1 LQKHFGV
8 SPEELSHVA
17 DLLRSGQ
24 IVALPTETVYGLAC
38 LALNKFAVA
47 KVFKAK
53 KRPAHDPLIIHV
65 SDLTEAKLVCRPDR
79 RAMLLI
85 ESFWPGPLTLVLPK
99 TRIVPAIVTSGLST
113 VAVRSP
119 AHPVF
124 REVLNLVSAPLA
136 APSANPFGKV
146 SPTRAEHIEQSFGDL
161 HPPVVDGGPTK
172 IGIESTVVDLCSS
185 RTRILRPG
193 PIDTEAI
200 SAILGEEPEIPELKA
215 SSDKSKTPLSPGLL
229 AKHYQPESPLQVFS
243 STEELM
249 AFLKMESA
257 LPAATV
263 VITHSPL
270 NEIRFPSK
278 GLKFMHLSESGDPRE
293 IAQYLYARLR
303 EADTHSPPLILCPLL
318 PETGIGS
325 AVNDRLRKAS
335 FKD

>member
-1 LQKHFGV
+1 MQKHYGV

-17 DLLRSGQ
+17 GLLRSGQ

-65 SDLTEAKLVCRPDR
+65 SDLTEAKLVCRPDS

-146 SPTRAEHIEQSFGDL
+146 SPTRAEHIEQSFGDG

-172 IGIESTVVDLCSS
+172 IGIESTVVDLSSS

-200 SAILGEEPEIPELKA
+200 SERPP
-215 SSDKSKTPLSPGLL
+215 
-229 AKHYQPESPLQVFS
+229 YS
-243 STEELM
+243 STLAGPSLSGSLM
-249 AFLKMESA
+249 DLDPSGPPRSWT
-257 LPAATV
+257 LV
-263 VITHSPL
+263 VPIVWQPGGP
-270 NEIRFPSK
+270 PS
-278 GLKFMHLSESGDPRE
+278 SG
-293 IAQYLYARLR
+293 
-303 EADTHSPPLILCPLL
+303 ILVGRPILV
-318 PETGIGS
+318 P
-325 AVNDRLRKAS
+325 
-335 FKD
+335 

>member
-1 LQKHFGV
+1 MQKHYGV

-17 DLLRSGQ
+17 GLLHSGQ

-38 LALNKFAVA
+38 LALNKLAVA
-47 KVFKAK
+47 KVFEAK
-53 KRPAHDPLIIHV
+53 QRPINDPLIIHV
-65 SDLTEAKLVCRPDR
+65 SDLTEAQSVCRPDH
-79 RAMLLI
+79 RAILLS
-85 ESFWPGPLTLVLPK
+85 EVFWPGPLTLVLPK
-99 TRIVPAIVTSGLST
+99 TKIVPTIVTSGLST

-119 AHPVF
+119 ANPVF
-124 REVLNLVSAPLA
+124 REILNLVSAPLA
-136 APSANPFGKV
+136 APSANPFGKI
-146 SPTRAEHIEQSFGDL
+146 SPTRAEHIKQSFGDE

-172 IGIESTVVDLCSS
+172 LGIESTVVDLSSS

-193 PIDTEAI
+193 PIDREAI

-215 SSDKSKTPLSPGLL
+215 SSDKPKKPLSPGLL

-243 STEELM
+243 NTEDLM
-249 AFLKMESA
+249 AFLKMEPSI
-257 LPAATV
+257 PAATF

-270 NEIRFPSK
+270 NENCFPSK
-278 GLKFMHLSESGDPRE
+278 GLKFMHLSEFGDPEE
-293 IAQYLYARLR
+293 IAKNLFARLR
-303 EADTHSPPLILCPLL
+303 EADAHSPPLILCPLL

>member
-1 LQKHFGV
+1 MQKHYGV

-17 DLLRSGQ
+17 GLLQSGQ

-38 LALNKFAVA
+38 LALDKFAVA
-47 KVFKAK
+47 KVFKTK
-53 KRPAHDPLIIHV
+53 QRPTNDPLIIHV
-65 SDLTEAKLVCRPDR
+65 SDLTEAQSVCRPDR
-79 RAMLLI
+79 RAISLT
-85 ESFWPGPLTLVLPK
+85 EVFWPGPLTLVLPK
-99 TRIVPAIVTSGLST
+99 TKIVPAIVTSGLST

-124 REVLNLVSAPLA
+124 RKVLNLVSAPLA
-136 APSANPFGKV
+136 APSANPFGKI
-146 SPTRAEHIEQSFGDL
+146 SPTRAEHIKQSFGNE
-161 HPPVVDGGPTK
+161 HPPVVDGGPTML
-172 IGIESTVVDLCSS
+172 GIESTVVDLSSS

-200 SAILGEEPEIPELKA
+200 SAILGEEPEIAELKA
-215 SSDKSKTPLSPGLL
+215 SSDKSKKTLSPGLL

-243 STEELM
+243 NTEDLM
-249 AFLKMESA
+249 AFLKMEPSI
-257 LPAATV
+257 PAATF

-270 NEIRFPSK
+270 NEICFPSK
-278 GLKFMHLSESGDPRE
+278 GLKFMHLSEVGDPEE
-293 IAQYLYARLR
+293 IAKNLFARLR
-303 EADTHSPPLILCPLL
+303 EADAHSPPLILCPLL

>member
-1 LQKHFGV
+1 MQKHYGV
-8 SPEELSHVA
+8 SPEELSNVA
-17 DLLRSGQ
+17 GLLQSGQ

-38 LALNKFAVA
+38 LALNEFAVA

-53 KRPAHDPLIIHV
+53 QRPANDPLIIHV

-79 RAMLLI
+79 RAMSLI
-85 ESFWPGPLTLVLPK
+85 EAFWPGPLTLVLPK
-99 TRIVPAIVTSGLST
+99 TRIVPSIVTSGLSS

-124 REVLNLVSAPLA
+124 RKVLNLVSAPLA

-146 SPTRAEHIEQSFGDL
+146 SPTRAEHIKQSFGDE

-172 IGIESTVVDLCSS
+172 IGIESTVVDLSSS
-185 RTRILRPG
+185 RTRILRLG
-193 PIDTEAI
+193 PIHTEAI
-200 SAILGEEPEIPELKA
+200 SAILGEEPEMSEPKA
-215 SSDKSKTPLSPGLL
+215 ANNKAKAPLSPGLL
-229 AKHYQPESPLQVFS
+229 VKHYQPESPLQVFS
-243 STEELM
+243 STERLM
-249 AFLKMESA
+249 AFLKMESSI
-257 LPAATV
+257 PVGTF
-263 VITHSPL
+263 VITHSPF
-270 NEIRFPSK
+270 NEIRFPFK
-278 GLKFMHLSESGDPRE
+278 DFKFMHLSESGDPKE
-293 IAQYLYARLR
+293 IAQNLFARLR